1 MASIE
6 NRSRHVVVIEHNVKL
21 RKTFSFNRE
30 KELHAYMSELK
41 KSGVNFIHFRLDDK
55 FAVRQRK
62 AGQPSICL
70 YASSEEE
77 ARKLKL
83 ELETRPNNTP
93 PLPTEL
99 PPNVIRFPTERV
111 RRTVQC

>member
-6 NRSRHVVVIEHNVKL
+6 NRSRHVVAIEGNIKL

-30 KELHAYMSELK
+30 KELYAYIDELK
-41 KSGVNFIHFRLDDK
+41 KSGVHFLHFRMDDK

-70 YASSEEE
+70 YASSAAE
-77 ARKLKL
+77 AKKLKL
-83 ELETRPNNTP
+83 ELETPQSSVQQ
-93 PLPTEL
+93 LPAEL
-99 PPNVIRFPTERV
+99 PPNVIPFPIERV
-111 RRTVQC
+111 RRTVRC